1 MKRPLCSWIGRL
13 GIFKMT
19 IVYKLESLF
28 IKFWI
33 EINYV
38 KFEQFPQI
46 FPLIVIAW
54 AWKI

>member
-1 MKRPLCSWIGRL
+1 MKRPPGSWIGRL
-13 GIFKMT
+13 SIVKMT
-19 IVYKLESLF
+19 IVYELESLF

-54 AWKI
+54 AWKV